1 MAGLANL
8 VDLLFSDFMLAEII
22 RTEDNLSKAKGRKE
36 KDKLR
41 NQAKGKKQVAAK
53 QIVNMTSKSQTTVG
67 GPQDLGVK
75 KRARS

>member
-1 MAGLANL
+1 
-8 VDLLFSDFMLAEII
+8 
-22 RTEDNLSKAKGRKE
+22 LSKAKGRKE
-36 KDKLR
+36 KEKLK

-53 QIVNMTSKSQTTVG
+53 QIVNMTSKSQTTIG